1 MTARDLPA
9 GELRAQLRMN
19 RKLREANGLSAPR
32 GRPALPA
39 EERQRHRLTVRLTDD
54 ERAELAAYAEREGVG
69 LAEAVRDAAL
79 RAARWRP

>member
-1 MTARDLPA
+1 MTA
-9 GELRAQLRMN
+9 
-19 RKLREANGLSAPR
+19 R
-32 GRPALPA
+32 GRPALPV
-39 EERQRHRLTVRLTDD
+39 EERQRHRLTVRLSDD